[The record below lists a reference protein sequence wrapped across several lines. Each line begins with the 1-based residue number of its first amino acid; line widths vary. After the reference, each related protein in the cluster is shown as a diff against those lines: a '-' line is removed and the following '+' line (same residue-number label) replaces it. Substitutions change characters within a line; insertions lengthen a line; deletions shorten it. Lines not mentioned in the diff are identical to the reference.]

1 MEAGAG
7 IEPAI
12 EVLQTSALPLGYP
25 AIYSGEIG
33 GMREETKGF
42 RSAIRPKI
50 WRGSL
55 KGQTLFCQRT
65 IHCLGHGLVGEVT
78 KKAPPDGRG
87 FSG

>member
-25 AIYSGEIG
+25 AIFSGGIG

-42 RSAIRPKI
+42 RSAIRAENLE
-50 WRGSL
+50 R
-55 KGQTLFCQRT
+55 
-65 IHCLGHGLVGEVT
+65 VT
-78 KKAPPDGRG
+78 KRPDAFLSTNDSHSQARFGG
-87 FSG
+87 